1 MFLNIHHKSQSL
13 IFGFKKIFYSGRA
26 GSEVDLKAV
35 VKTFTN
41 LGFDV
46 NVHKNLNY
54 YDITNVLEDVSTVI
68 NHSRSDCFVLIF
80 QSHGQHGI
88 LFLMIFLHFNNLLQ
102 LWYLFIAVVVLQFS
116 TFTIGTVYAYDAP
129 FPTQK
134 LWEPFTADRAPT
146 LIGKPKLFFI
156 QVRMIHIVQCIW
168 IGLVQKIQD
177 SREGGEVRFGVQLL
191 VWKKDL

>member
-1 MFLNIHHKSQSL
+1 MIISNSTTT
-13 IFGFKKIFYSGRA
+13 IFY
-26 GSEVDLKAV
+26 
-35 VKTFTN
+35 
-41 LGFDV
+41 
-46 NVHKNLNY
+46 
-54 YDITNVLEDVSTVI
+54 I
-68 NHSRSDCFVLIF
+68 
-80 QSHGQHGI
+80 
-88 LFLMIFLHFNNLLQ
+88 
-102 LWYLFIAVVVLQFS
+102 
-116 TFTIGTVYAYDAP
+116 TIGTVYAYDAP

-177 SREGGEVRFGVQLL
+177 TRGEVRFGVQLL